1 MKTCRI
7 CLEDIDSKFQ
17 RCDCKDS
24 LFHDECLRQWII
36 KKGNSKCEICLK
48 NFRNII
54 IDYKIKSDAETNK
67 IFLPLISS
75 LNVIFMS
82 LSFFILSNNGNRMNK
97 ADSTKQV
104 NMLAFLMII
113 LFGNIS
119 GSEQYK
125 NRLLEIRDV
134 KLLTL

>member
-1 MKTCRI
+1 
-7 CLEDIDSKFQ
+7 
-17 RCDCKDS
+17 
-24 LFHDECLRQWII
+24 
-36 KKGNSKCEICLK
+36 
-48 NFRNII
+48 
-54 IDYKIKSDAETNK
+54 
-67 IFLPLISS
+67 
-75 LNVIFMS
+75 MS

-97 ADSTKQV
+97 ADSTKQI

-125 NRLLEIRDV
+125 NKLLEIRDV